1 MVDQLQRIQTHG
13 SRSQGARLLA
23 ALKDKNLSGR
33 PPETGATTA
42 YRSAGQTNSVLP
54 FPSLVPSSPA
64 VRPMPLR
71 RDGAGTNRDGITVH
85 GARDP
90 YEMEENSD
98 DEQNRNLRT
107 HFGSGPGVTVGKR
120 NGMGNGEIKKQGPLP
135 ALFSRESKRLQTAR
149 LVPAGMINLGNTCYL
164 NAVVQVLLN
173 MVSFT
178 ADLRNA
184 SLERLA
190 QYLPATGVWAALRT
204 TADKLKAARLARPSL
219 ENLKPAVEPTELRA
233 AMGRRS
239 LRWLSFAQQ
248 DAHEF
253 LVELLEQLESE
264 VLTAEAASSCRTRMP
279 LSKTCC
285 PTARNLSGSLVHTW
299 TCSECGHRTRAKEPF
314 SCLSLQMPTQG
325 TVDLQDLFFDYLK
338 DETID
343 KNCDGCSPSAPV
355 PHTAQHHFWR
365 LPRVLVVHIK
375 RFMPLPQLQQ
385 ALPGQETLGGDAAGA
400 AVPVEVHAEGRKESA
415 AQMNSAVSELRTPPR
430 EDSSVAKESA
440 AASASIAPQ
449 PAGVPAAVGGSHES
463 SPPAPY
469 VYEKLHTVVKVTPG
483 LDLACYCDATAR
495 AHVHLLEGLSF
506 EEINPGAG
514 ANDCAAA
521 NGAQDAPLGPGT
533 AMAGD
538 GAATTAAAAAALAPG
553 GTTGA
558 TLDTAG
564 GGSTCPS
571 PSFMQPNTSALQERT
586 VQQQDSV
593 PLHRE
598 HVRRCMLGGG
608 SKAMTP
614 GGAKLPV
621 PDSECGTSAITTG
634 AQANGVDGAPTPYGG
649 CTSGI
654 INPPGSGRR
663 NEGLEK
669 GRTPLGSRGGF
680 GPLRDGSNVV
690 GPCGALTGN
699 PGVGVSSTP
708 QALIRREEK
717 VLVSG
722 ASPMDAS
729 IGCGLSSHTCNDRSM
744 GSTLI
749 PPDSTGRKTAGDA
762 DKGEGAAAAVA
773 AASADRKAPR
783 PLAANAF
790 FGKVLGT
797 VEACNGGGGGGSH
810 QPSKDDLLRPPKRL
824 CVQDTAEEEVPE
836 RRTTEPPPP
845 VPTPLTE
852 RQLEEMT
859 EDEQLELALQMSLAE
874 EGGDICGWGKD
885 SEGVGAWQS
894 SGAGNRPPA
903 TDHVHSGRG
912 SAAVDL
918 TVPTAAG
925 TAVRQSCGGPGD
937 PSSAATGRVCASG
950 DSAGGGGRADASGGG
965 GHYGGTHDRWQS
977 CGNGQSFMEL
987 QDESQGGYSMRHQDE
1002 AGQGGTD
1009 VGRMTSSGPAL
1020 SGARGGK
1027 DDGAE
1032 SDCSAGQTLPDS
1044 SGRGIPLIA
1053 TRLDRRRARKR
1064 RQAKLFGPNVPEVAE
1079 SPAVAPSRQRRRGNG
1094 SGYGDEGRLHGGLS
1108 VAYSIDVQDDGTTV
1122 LSPVSKTGKHQ
1133 AMVGGSGDGSGGN
1146 GVFATAA
1153 VAADQTEAVP
1163 EDDDEDFQAAKRLSL
1178 ATFAEEKGRRM
1189 RRSCGGAGTG
1199 VAAASRSAHKS
1210 RAEMKWELMMALP
1223 EPEDALGC
1231 KEVGAEGKEA
1241 EAGSG
1246 CSTPKRDR
1254 GTARVQADAHVE
1266 PPPLPPRRRSAP
1278 GGIAGGRPCDVTSRD
1293 GDGER
1298 AGGMD
1303 ALVAAAGL
1311 QTSNHMHGGTPV
1323 ALVAAVIDRLPQSQQ
1338 QQQQQQQQRRHSSAG
1353 VPASDS
1359 AGNGGEQFKF
1369 GFIAPDAAERA
1380 RVSNGSAGG
1389 LAFGVAGSRRED
1401 PVDLTC
1407 DGAGDEEEDPD
1418 LAKAIMLS
1426 LQDAQ
1431 QQNNAM
1437 GDEVGGADP
1446 HPLMDLAKMD
1456 DADEGNNLLRE
1467 PGKPK
1472 VVLVPDSDYEEDSND
1487 GEGNKAGSGYTGP
1500 AEAGASRPA
1509 AKTTHGAPAK
1519 IHQSQWPGRHDGNPS
1534 DAVLSVPLAQLARYR
1549 LQGVVRH
1556 KGWTPFS
1563 GHYVADVLV
1572 PTAAG
1577 TSGQPAQIWYEH
1589 NDAVVSH
1596 VDFAR
1601 VREDAAKQGYLFF
1614 FVHLPRL
1621 VTPSVAAKAP
1631 QDRATDGGAAED
1643 AA

>member
-23 ALKDKNLSGR
+23 ALKDKNCSGR
-33 PPETGATTA
+33 PPGTGAATA

-71 RDGAGTNRDGITVH
+71 RDGAGANRDGITVH

-90 YEMEENSD
+90 YEMGEDSD
-98 DEQNRNLRT
+98 DEQNVNLRT

-120 NGMGNGEIKKQGPLP
+120 NGMGSSEVKKQGQLP

-149 LVPAGMINLGNTCYL
+149 LVPAGMTNLGNTCYL
-164 NAVVQVLLN
+164 NAVIQVLLN

-184 SLERLA
+184 SLERLT
-190 QYLPATGVWAALRT
+190 QHLPATGVWAALRT
-204 TADKLKAARLARPSL
+204 TADKLMAARLARPSL
-219 ENLKPAVEPTELRA
+219 DSLKPAVEPTELRA

-264 VLTAEAASSCRTRMP
+264 VLTAEAASSGRKRMP
-279 LSKTCC
+279 LSETCC

-343 KNCDGCSPSAPV
+343 KNCDRCSPSAPV

-385 ALPGQETLGGDAAGA
+385 ALPGQEALGERDAAGA
-400 AVPVEVHAEGRKESA
+400 AVLVEVHAEGRKETA
-415 AQMNSAVSELRTPPR
+415 AQVNNAVSELRTPPR
-430 EDSSVAKESA
+430 EDGNLAQESA
-440 AASASIAPQ
+440 APLSIAPQ
-449 PAGVPAAVGGSHES
+449 AAGVAAAVGGSHES
-463 SPPAPY
+463 SLLAPY

-483 LDLACYCDATAR
+483 LDLSRYCDAAAR

-506 EEINPGAG
+506 EELNLGAG
-514 ANDCAAA
+514 AYDCAAA
-521 NGAQDAPLGPGT
+521 DGAQDVPLGPGT
-533 AMAGD
+533 ATAGG
-538 GAATTAAAAAALAPG
+538 GAAATAAAAAALAPG
-553 GTTGA
+553 GATVA

-598 HVRRCMLGGG
+598 HVRRCVLGGG

-634 AQANGVDGAPTPYGG
+634 AQANGCDGAPTPYGG

-654 INPPGSGRR
+654 INPPGFGRR
-663 NEGLEK
+663 KSEGLEK

-680 GPLRDGSNVV
+680 GPLRDGSNLV
-690 GPCGALTGN
+690 GPGGALAGK
-699 PGVGVSSTP
+699 PGVGVGSTP
-708 QALIRREEK
+708 QALIRRGEK
-717 VLVSG
+717 AFVSG

-729 IGCGLSSHTCNDRSM
+729 IGYGLSSHTCSDRM
-744 GSTLI
+744 GSVLL
-749 PPDSTGRKTAGDA
+749 PPDSVGRKTAGGGDG
-762 DKGEGAAAAVA
+762 DGGAAATAAAVVA
-773 AASADRKAPR
+773 AASSDRKAPR

-797 VEACNGGGGGGSH
+797 VEPCNGGGGGGGGSSH
-810 QPSKDDLLRPPKRL
+810 QPSNDDLLRPPKRL
-824 CVQDTAEEEVPE
+824 CVQDTAEEEVPG
-836 RRTTEPPPP
+836 RRTAEPPPSVPAP
-845 VPTPLTE
+845 VTE

-874 EGGDICGWGKD
+874 EGGGICGWGKD
-885 SEGVGAWQS
+885 SEGVGVWQS
-894 SGAGNRPPA
+894 SGTGDRPA
-903 TDHVHSGRG
+903 VADHVHLGRG
-912 SAAVDL
+912 SAAEDL

-925 TAVRQSCGGPGD
+925 TAVRQSCGVADGPGG
-937 PSSAATGRVCASG
+937 AATGRVCTSG
-950 DSAGGGGRADASGGG
+950 DSAGGRGRADASGGG
-965 GHYGGTHDRWQS
+965 GHYGGRHDRWQS

-987 QDESQGGYSMRHQDE
+987 QDESQGGYNMRHQE
-1002 AGQGGTD
+1002 VAGQGGTD
-1009 VGRMTSSGPAL
+1009 VGRPTSSGPAL

-1032 SDCSAGQTLPDS
+1032 SDCSVGQTLPDS
-1044 SGRGIPLIA
+1044 SGRGI
-1053 TRLDRRRARKR
+1053 RLDRRRARKR
-1064 RQAKLFGPNVPEVAE
+1064 RLVKLFGPNVPDVAE
-1079 SPAVAPSRQRRRGNG
+1079 SPAVAPSRQRRRGNC
-1094 SGYGDEGRLHGGLS
+1094 SEYGDEGRVHGGLP
-1108 VAYSIDVQDDGTTV
+1108 VAYSIDDQDDGTTA
-1122 LSPVSKTGKHQ
+1122 LSPISKTGKHR
-1133 AMVGGSGDGSGGN
+1133 AMEGGSGDDGGGN
-1146 GVFATAA
+1146 GVVFPVAA
-1153 VAADQTEAVP
+1153 VAADQTDAVP

-1199 VAAASRSAHKS
+1199 VAAASHTIHKS

-1223 EPEDALGC
+1223 EPEQALGC

-1254 GTARVQADAHVE
+1254 GAARVRADAHVE
-1266 PPPLPPRRRSAP
+1266 PPPPPSRPRRRSAP
-1278 GGIAGGRPCDVTSRD
+1278 GGIAGGRPCDLTSSD

-1311 QTSNHMHGGTPV
+1311 HTSNHMHGGSTV
-1323 ALVAAVIDRLPQSQQ
+1323 ASVAAVTDRRPQSQQ
-1338 QQQQQQQQRRHSSAG
+1338 QPQQQRRHSSAG
-1353 VPASDS
+1353 VPAGDN
-1359 AGNGGEQFKF
+1359 AGNREEQFKF
-1369 GFIAPDAAERA
+1369 EFIAPDAAERA
-1380 RVSNGSAGG
+1380 GVSTVSAGA

-1446 HPLMDLAKMD
+1446 HPFMDFAKMD
-1456 DADEGNNLLRE
+1456 DADEGNNVLRE
-1467 PGKPK
+1467 PVKPK

-1487 GEGNKAGSGYTGP
+1487 GEGNKADSGGTGP

-1509 AKTTHGAPAK
+1509 ARTTHGAQAK
-1519 IHQSQWPGRHDGNPS
+1519 IHQSQWPGRHDGDLS
-1534 DAVLSVPLAQLARYR
+1534 DALLSVPLAQLARYR

-1563 GHYVADVLV
+1563 GHYLADVLV
-1572 PTAAG
+1572 PTPAG

-1614 FVHLPRL
+1614 FVHMPRL
-1621 VTPSVAAKAP
+1621 VTPSAAAKAP
-1631 QDRATDGGAAED
+1631 
-1643 AA
+1643 